1 MKVQLKRNFQP
12 TNMKAWK
19 KDITKLSVKKME
31 DNDYLKKPVER
42 IASILLQLIE
52 KGRAYSK
59 C

>member
-1 MKVQLKRNFQP
+1 
-12 TNMKAWK
+12 MKAWK